1 MNTVSSLTGV
11 HLRTYNALL
20 QHPVSHN
27 LGWLDV
33 HALFRHLG
41 EVQEQPN
48 GNLKAT
54 RNGHSL
60 MLHPSRTKEVAT
72 TEELMALRHFLA
84 RSETPRSKTT
94 ADGPHLLLVIDH
106 QEALIF
112 HTEIAGG
119 MPLRLKPHSP
129 TGHFRSARGSKDSSH
144 GQDSSDLNAFFEP
157 VALALQ
163 EAGQILVFGNGTG
176 AGSEMAQFVVWM
188 EIKHPATA
196 RRIIGAEV
204 VDESHLTEGQ
214 LLAKARESYANIGRE
229 KKERGNHRSKIVP
242 EFN

>member
-1 MNTVSSLTGV
+1 MNTVSSLTGA
-11 HLRTYNALL
+11 HLRTYNTLL
-20 QHPVSHN
+20 QQPVSHN
-27 LGWLDV
+27 LGWHDV

-41 EVQEQPN
+41 ELHEEAN

-54 RNGHSL
+54 RNGHSFV
-60 MLHPSRTKEVAT
+60 LHPAQTKEIAT

-84 RSETPRSKTT
+84 RSETPRSGTSI
-94 ADGPHLLLVIDH
+94 DGPHLLLVIDH
-106 QEALIF
+106 HEARIF

-119 MPLRLKPHSP
+119 VPLRLKPHQP
-129 TGHFRSARGSKDSSH
+129 TGHFRHAPGARDFSR
-144 GQDSSDLNAFFEP
+144 GQEKPDLNTFFEP

-163 EAGQILVFGNGTG
+163 KAGQILVFGNGTG
-176 AGSEMAQFVVWM
+176 SGSEMAQFIVWM
-188 EIKHPATA
+188 EINHPITA

-214 LLAKARESYANIGRE
+214 LLTKARESYASIGRE
-229 KKERGNHRSKIVP
+229 GKQRGHPRNKIVP